1 MKNRKLLAA
10 SILSLLTG
18 AVMANSV
25 NTTNPQ
31 SHKSQSLKGAVN
43 DDWAIL
49 GAPTLYATQMPTS
62 STICMNTTNYTI
74 GNSPQAGLNFSST
87 ASNQQISRSL
97 NLGLSTS
104 GIDLYDFSLG
114 ASASFAATTVNTDYT
129 YNFTYLYTYST
140 NADLKTTYGNTNL
153 SSSGQSALAAGETAF
168 FQTCGDS
175 FVSNLD
181 AGAVVAV
188 NVSITFKTKQQAAEF
203 SSSASVTQGLISIV
217 PSLSLQASKI
227 SSDAAITV
235 SALQNGGTPEK
246 LTDLFGKTA
255 DGGYNVNACSVTSPA
270 ACQALVDSIIAYS
283 STLGTQVKDAN
294 GMIES
299 NLYYFN
305 PVITPYSSVG
315 ISVPAP
321 KPLSTAALNAQN
333 EIFDELSLSKSRI
346 EFLNHY
352 KGDSLPIQPDLN
364 SYIKSQTNT
373 LNARINYINSK
384 AADCFNAY
392 AETCPTIVAQIKN
405 TFKNSKTTY
414 NFDKTKYNQLNSS
427 WYYTL
432 NNNLTYLVPV
442 SFVNVYSTYTND
454 KKTTNKVAQAYTATE
469 NGVSYVNQFV
479 IPYSGLFGIAGT
491 YKCLPATGDDKFA
504 DSRTFT
510 CKDGLVSFNM
520 QFTKVANP
528 L

>member
-1 MKNRKLLAA
+1 MEKKKILTGMLL
-10 SILSLLTG
+10 SILISAVFANSSG
-18 AVMANSV
+18 AVV
-25 NTTNPQ
+25 VKDKGLQ
-31 SHKSQSLKGAVN
+31 SAVN
-43 DDWAIL
+43 DDWAVL
-49 GAPTLYATQMPTS
+49 GTPTLYATQMPTS

-74 GNSPQAGLNFSST
+74 GNSPQAGLSFNST
-87 ASNQQISRSL
+87 ASNKQISGAL
-97 NLGLSTS
+97 NLGIS
-104 GIDLYDFSLG
+104 GSGLDLYNFSLG

-140 NADLKTTYGNTNL
+140 NADLKTTYGNANL
-153 SSSGQSALAAGETAF
+153 STDGQSALTAGEAAF

-217 PSLSLQASKI
+217 PSLSLKASKI

-255 DGGYNVNACSVTSPA
+255 AGGYNVNACSVTSPE
-270 ACQALVDSIIAYS
+270 ACQALVDSIISYS
-283 STLGTQVKDAN
+283 STLGSQVKDAN
-294 GMIES
+294 GMIEA
-299 NLYYFN
+299 NLFYFN

-315 ISVPAP
+315 VSVPAQ
-321 KPLSTAALNAQN
+321 KSLSTSALKAQN
-333 EIFDELSLSKSRI
+333 EVFDELSLSKSRI
-346 EFLNHY
+346 EFLSHY

-414 NFDKTKYNQLNSS
+414 NFDKINYNKLNSS

-432 NNNLTYLVPV
+432 NGNLTYLVPV

-469 NGVSYVNQFV
+469 NGVSYINQFV
-479 IPYSGLFGIAGT
+479 IPYTGFLGVSST
-491 YKCLPATGDDKFA
+491 YKCLPAANDNKFA
-504 DSRTFT
+504 DTRTFT
-510 CKDGLVSFNM
+510 CKDGLFANIDL
-520 QFTKVANP
+520 QFTKSTNP